1 MTTIAPTILTE
12 AQLDAALKAL
22 ASAPRREILR
32 LLTADTEVPGK
43 TCCSQDEMCGCTLA
57 ERLGLAASTISHHT
71 SVLRDAGL
79 ITSRKDGTWVYY
91 AARRDILA
99 AVAGAVQL
107 L

>member
-1 MTTIAPTILTE
+1 MATTTPTTLTE
-12 AQLDAALKAL
+12 QQLDAALKAL

-32 LLTADTEVPGK
+32 MLTASTGVPGK
-43 TCCSQDEMCGCTLA
+43 TCCREDEMCGCTLA

-71 SVLRDAGL
+71 SVLREAGL

-91 AARRDILA
+91 TARADVLA
-99 AVAGAVQL
+99 TVADAVQL

>member
-1 MTTIAPTILTE
+1 MTTATSSMLTE

-22 ASAPRREILR
+22 ASAQRREILR
-32 LLTADTEVPGK
+32 ILTASTDTPGK
-43 TCCSQDEMCGCTLA
+43 TCCAQDEMCGCTLA

-91 AARRDILA
+91 TVRADVLS
-99 AVAGAVQL
+99 AVAEAVQL

>member
-1 MTTIAPTILTE
+1 MATTAQATLTE

-22 ASAPRREILR
+22 ASAPRREIIR
-32 LLTADTEVPGK
+32 MLTADTEAPGK

-71 SVLRDAGL
+71 SVLREAGL

-91 AARRDILA
+91 AARRDVLA
-99 AVAGAVQL
+99 VVAGAVQL